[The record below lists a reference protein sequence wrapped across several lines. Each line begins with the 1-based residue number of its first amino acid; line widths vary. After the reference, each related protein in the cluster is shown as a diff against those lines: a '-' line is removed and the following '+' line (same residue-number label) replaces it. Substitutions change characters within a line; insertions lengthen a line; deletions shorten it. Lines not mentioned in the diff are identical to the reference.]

1 MNPNINATEFWRDFV
16 PNAPDYTLTVRSGQE
31 KELDLTP
38 ILIQGARDDD
48 GHSPT
53 DGVLDKVEAQRGWF
67 LQIVPT
73 SAQNGRVRV
82 ADDKRG
88 ISYKPRGEFLGE
100 DCFNYRLSNGS
111 QISAFGKVKVE
122 VVDFFHFIP
131 LLARL
136 NDGRIRFMMNSH
148 VPKGEKYPV
157 RVLLS
162 WYWKGPYLSVEDG
175 VNRIREQERLFYSTY
190 YYDDPIRFTGWG
202 IVYVSRIINA
212 GTVWVGLPDTDKGLK
227 GYVEDSAIEYVP
239 TGDAHRL
246 IVKAALY
253 KVDYVTP
260 AHPYEIVEMDI
271 TERYGTRWWES
282 GNIYPWG
289 S

>member
-82 ADDKRG
+82 ADDKMG
-88 ISYKPRGEFLGE
+88 ISYKPRGEFIGE

-122 VVDFFHFIP
+122 VVDFFHYIP
-131 LLARL
+131 QIARL
-136 NDGRIRFMMNSH
+136 TDGRLRFMMNAH
-148 VPKGEKYPV
+148 IPKGEKFPT
-157 RVLLS
+157 RVILN
-162 WYWKGPYLSVEDG
+162 WYWKGPYAHEENG
-175 VNRIREQERLFYSTY
+175 VTRIREGERQFYSTY
-190 YYDDPIRFTGWG
+190 YIDESYISGGWLIPIT
-202 IVYVSRIINA
+202 RIINQ
-212 GTVWVGLPDTDKGLK
+212 GTVWVGLPDTDAGLK

-239 TGDAHRL
+239 KNVAHKLVVR
-246 IVKAALY
+246 ASLY
-253 KVDYVTP
+253 GVTYVT
-260 AHPYEIVEMDI
+260 ASHPYEIVEMDI
-271 TERYGTRWWES
+271 TDRYGLNWSES

-289 S
+289 T